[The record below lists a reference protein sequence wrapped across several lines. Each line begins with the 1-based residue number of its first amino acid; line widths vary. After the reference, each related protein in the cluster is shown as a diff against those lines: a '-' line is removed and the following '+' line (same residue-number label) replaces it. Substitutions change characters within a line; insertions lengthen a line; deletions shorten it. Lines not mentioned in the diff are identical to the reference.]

1 MKTALLCLAMLW
13 SGCSDTTVT
22 QLKHEEKASYKEPVY
37 HDCKTKW
44 VFIDGYH
51 DEWQYKCVSP
61 EGKIN
66 TFASLWTNN
75 QGSFSILYTTD
86 SARENKS
93 EGSYETF
100 EQAKAAVEKEYKK
113 GAN

>member
-1 MKTALLCLAMLW
+1 MKTALLCLAMLS
-13 SGCSDTTVT
+13 SGCSSKTVT
-22 QLKHEEKASYKEPVY
+22 QLKQESKVEYVEPVY
-37 HDCKTKW
+37 HNCKTKW
-44 VFIDGYH
+44 VFIGGYH
-51 DEWQYKCVSP
+51 DEWQYKRVSP

-86 SARENKS
+86 SARESKS